1 MTNYTHL
8 SQDERYDIYIDLNS
22 GLSKTEIARKH
33 NRHRSTLYRE
43 LSRNKGLRGYRPK
56 QAQEMSRQR
65 HYQPSS
71 TLTAFA
77 LDYIRYLL
85 CKKWSP
91 EQIGGALRA
100 RGWLDV
106 PSYEWIYQFIY
117 KDKKQ
122 GGDLYMHLRQQKT
135 YRKRGYKSN
144 DRRGSIRNRRS
155 IHERDELINQRKRL
169 GDFEGDTIIGKGHKG
184 AVVTLVDRKSLYLM
198 MSPLAFRT
206 SVATIEQCKVHLKY
220 NQAYSVTFDNGKEF
234 ASHQQLEG
242 VGIEVYFADLY
253 HANQR
258 ARNEN
263 TNGLIR
269 QYLPKSMALDQ
280 VSLEQT
286 SAIAAALNNRPRK
299 SLNWLTPAEVM
310 ASFYTVALAA

>member
-8 SQDERYDIYIDLNS
+8 SQDERYDIYLDLNS

-56 QAQEMSRQR
+56 QAHEMSRQR
-65 HYQPSS
+65 RYQTSS
-71 TLTAFA
+71 TLTSFA
-77 LDYIRYLL
+77 LDYIRHLL
-85 CKKWSP
+85 CEKWSP
-91 EQIGGALRA
+91 EQIGGALMA

-122 GGDLYMHLRQQKT
+122 GGDLYTHLRQQKT
-135 YRKRGYKSN
+135 YRKRGYKNN

-206 SVATIEQCKVHLKY
+206 SAATIEQCKVHLKY
-220 NQAYSVTFDNGKEF
+220 NHAYSVTFDNGKEF
-234 ASHQQLEG
+234 ASHRELDAM
-242 VGIEVYFADLY
+242 GIEVYFADPY
-253 HANQR
+253 HSNQR

-286 SAIAAALNNRPRK
+286 DVIAAALNNRPRK

>member
-1 MTNYTHL
+1 
-8 SQDERYDIYIDLNS
+8 
-22 GLSKTEIARKH
+22 
-33 NRHRSTLYRE
+33 
-43 LSRNKGLRGYRPK
+43 
-56 QAQEMSRQR
+56 MSRQR
-65 HYQPSS
+65 RYQPSS
-71 TLTAFA
+71 SLTSFA
-77 LDYIRYLL
+77 LNYIRHLL
-85 CKKWSP
+85 CEKWSP

-122 GGDLYMHLRQQKT
+122 GGDLYIHLRQQKT

-280 VSLEQT
+280 VSMEQT
-286 SAIAAALNNRPRK
+286 DAIAEALNNRPRK